1 MQRRELLAGLAGA
14 GVLAGGVAVTRTDAV
29 GRLSAG
35 DRESTGSS
43 TASTV
48 PQARIE
54 TFDAPG
60 SDAGYRTVPE
70 RGAVTVLEFF
80 ATTCDVCAAY
90 METLRAVERDVEAT
104 FVSVTVEVVGT
115 TVDRETVADWWRDHD
130 GNWTVGVDDD
140 LTLSTALDA
149 ASVPFTAV
157 LDESN
162 AVVYAGGGAM
172 TETALRDA
180 IARA

>member
-1 MQRRELLAGLAGA
+1 MQRRELLAGLAGT
-14 GVLAGGVAVTRTDAV
+14 GVLAGGVAVTRTDAI
-29 GRLSAG
+29 GRLSAS
-35 DRESTGSS
+35 DRESAGSGA
-43 TASTV
+43 ASTV
-48 PQARIE
+48 PQAKIE

-60 SDAGYRTVPE
+60 SNAGHQTVPE

-80 ATTCDVCAAY
+80 ATTCNVCAAY
-90 METLRAVERDVEAT
+90 METLRAVERDVDAT
-104 FVSVTVEVVGT
+104 FVSVTIEVVGT

-140 LTLSTALDA
+140 LTLSTALEA

-162 AVVYAGGGAM
+162 TVVYADTGVM
-172 TETALRDA
+172 TETTLRDA